1 MLVVLLI
8 LSVLVMAALF
18 NDDKED
24 PDISGSTVP
33 KVWYHIY
40 KLPSGVFICYNTLIL
55 LVGNVVMILFMKYND
70 CLKNDLI

>member
-8 LSVLVMAALF
+8 LAVLVMAALF
-18 NDDKED
+18 YDNKDD
-24 PDISGSTVP
+24 SYNSNNVP
-33 KVWYHIY
+33 KVWYKIY
-40 KLPSGVFICYNTLIL
+40 NENSGIFICYNALIL